1 MSEQNERARIIARL
15 RRLRR
20 EIEVEFN
27 TCAHWN
33 DYSTARKAGCDPIDQ
48 DPYGD
53 LRRLAAAIDTLLA
66 EDPGHGPI
74 AYLDFARS
82 H

>member
-1 MSEQNERARIIARL
+1 MTTT
-15 RRLRR
+15 
-20 EIEVEFN
+20 N
-27 TCAHWN
+27 T
-33 DYSTARKAGCDPIDQ
+33 P
-48 DPYGD
+48 PYRD

-74 AYLDFARS
+74 ASLDLARS